1 MKKRLN
7 YLWYVKTDLRKYAGK
22 WIAIADRKVVASGD
36 DAEKVYKNAKKFVK
50 NPALAKV
57 PKKDTLILVILGC

>member
-7 YLWYVKTDLRKYAGK
+7 YSWYVKTDLRKYAGK
-22 WIAIADRKVVASGD
+22 WVAIANRKIVASGD
-36 DAEKVYKNAKKFVK
+36 DAEKVYKKAKKFAK

-57 PKKDTLILVILGC
+57 PKKDTLILVVLEC